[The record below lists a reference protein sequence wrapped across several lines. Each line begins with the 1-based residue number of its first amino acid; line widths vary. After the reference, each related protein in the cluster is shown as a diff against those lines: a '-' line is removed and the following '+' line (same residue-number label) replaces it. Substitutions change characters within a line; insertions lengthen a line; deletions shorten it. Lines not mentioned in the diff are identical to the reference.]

1 MNQASSPEPSRLPA
15 LQRWLQAVVSHAGG
29 AEAGA
34 ASEEAAATE
43 LGPID
48 DVILPS
54 TKQTSLERVNVYA
67 HGYWAR
73 LLDCLREDYPTLR
86 AALGDDAFDSFAV
99 GYLQTYPSQSYTLGK
114 LGARFPQYLEETAPQ
129 GEDSQQGEIDAW
141 LVPLIELAELERAVS
156 DIFDAPGGETLGF
169 LTPDELAAISP
180 AARADLTLTPLP
192 TFRLLR
198 FRSEVNDYF
207 TALRGSTQP
216 TEVPLAD
223 LGDSY
228 LALSRREFVVRR
240 HPLDREQFQLLT
252 SLAAGTSLGEA
263 LASLAEANQLTH
275 GRADLLGPSGLS
287 PELVARWFTDWS
299 RAGFFRRLCGERG
312 T

>member
-1 MNQASSPEPSRLPA
+1 MNQPSSSDRPPPDASRLSA
-15 LQRWLQAVVSHAGG
+15 LQRWLQAVVSYAGG
-29 AEAGA
+29 AEEGA
-34 ASEEAAATE
+34 ASDDAAAT
-43 LGPID
+43 GQGAID
-48 DVILPS
+48 DVLLPS
-54 TKQTSLERVNVYA
+54 TKQTSLDRVNVYA

-86 AALGDDAFDSFAV
+86 AALGDESFDAFAV
-99 GYLQTYPSQSYTLGK
+99 GYLQTYPSESYTLGK
-114 LGARFPQYLEETAPQ
+114 LGARFPQYLEETSPQ
-129 GEDSQQGEIDAW
+129 GEGSEAW

-180 AARADLTLTPLP
+180 AERADLALTPLP

-207 TALRGSTQP
+207 TALRGSPQP
-216 TEVPLAD
+216 MEVPLAD
-223 LGDSY
+223 LGETF

-240 HPLDREQFQLLT
+240 HPLDRDQFELLT
-252 SLAAGTSLGEA
+252 MLAAGEPLGEA
-263 LASLAEANQLTH
+263 LASLAEANQLAH
-275 GRADLLGPSGLS
+275 GRTDLLGPGGLS

-299 RAGFFRRLCGERG
+299 RAGFFRRLNS
-312 T
+312 

>member
-1 MNQASSPEPSRLPA
+1 MNEPERPATEREPQSDPSRLSA

-29 AEAGA
+29 AEEGA
-34 ASEEAAATE
+34 ASDEADATK
-43 LGPID
+43 LGAID

-54 TKQTSLERVNVYA
+54 TKQTSLDRVNVYA

-73 LLDCLREDYPTLR
+73 LLHCLREDYPTLR
-86 AALGDDAFDSFAV
+86 AALGDDSFDAFAV

-114 LGARFPQYLEETAPQ
+114 LGARFPQYLEDTSPQ
-129 GEDSQQGEIDAW
+129 GEGSDEW
-141 LVPLIELAELERAVS
+141 LVPLIELAALERSVS

-169 LTPDELAAISP
+169 LTPDELASIP
-180 AARADLTLTPLP
+180 ASRRADLTLTPLP

-207 TALRGSTQP
+207 TALRSSQQP
-216 TEVPLAD
+216 MEVPLAD
-223 LGDSY
+223 LGETY

-240 HPLDREQFQLLT
+240 HPLDREQFELLT
-252 SLAAGTSLGEA
+252 SLAAGSSLGEA
-263 LASLAEANQLTH
+263 LASLAEANQLNH
-275 GRADLLGPSGLS
+275 GRVDLLGPGGLS

-299 RAGFFRRLCGERG
+299 RAGFFRRLS
-312 T
+312 